1 MPANTTTTALNPT
14 ASPNNADFIPQPC
27 GLFYWI
33 SLSATLEPLLGTMR
47 AKNNNRYDVG
57 GNPCNEARLTNYQMK
72 VPAGHKQCFYA
83 SGFRYFYQID
93 KITGQIVPNSMIQ
106 VSGQH
111 KPPMCV
117 GTHSYLEFI
126 NYVPQ
131 PQVNS

>member
-14 ASPNNADFIPQPC
+14 QSPNNADFISRAC
-27 GLFYWI
+27 HFYWVF
-33 SLSATLEPLLGTMR
+33 LSATLEPLLGTMHS
-47 AKNNNRYDVG
+47 KPTNNYDTG
-57 GNPCNEARLTNYQMK
+57 GTPCTEARLTPYQMK

-106 VSGQH
+106 VSDQH